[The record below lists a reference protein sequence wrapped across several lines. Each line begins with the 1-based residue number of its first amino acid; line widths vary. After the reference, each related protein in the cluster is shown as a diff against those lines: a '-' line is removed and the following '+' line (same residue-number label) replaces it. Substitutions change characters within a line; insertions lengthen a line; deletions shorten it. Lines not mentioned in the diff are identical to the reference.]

1 MPGIYERMNPQL
13 QGALDA
19 ALRNRQAYRDRQDA
33 RLRDSVGAFNKA
45 LPIFGRSLEQALEDT
60 DPRVAS
66 DPAYRAA
73 RFDYEFSGDRS
84 GLDAIRNRIA
94 QEDAVKEQQAFTDQ
108 QRRASELFQAAENDK
123 NRALQQKQ
131 QNDNRTTEKA
141 RLLANIR
148 EAQAIVQDSVVNEQ
162 KYTSLDKA
170 KANNDLA
177 LQYDLA
183 EKSGWFTDKEMRKI
197 KGLPEEPKEPKT
209 PVTVVPFKP
218 GYTPE
223 ATPEVSVATETPA
236 GEPSTTPI
244 QDWENFKNDAKN
256 AKTLDDIKALRKRAE
271 GKQNEYNAKEYND
284 VVNTIDAKE
293 KEIKNKID
301 AEAKKTARIGTAK
314 TYKFDKGAVREA
326 LDMGKIGGGNKS
338 GKIKFDY
345 MYGGKTY
352 TVDADIEKDGKT
364 AKIKVDGETVQTIPL
379 F

>member
-45 LPIFGRSLEQALEDT
+45 LPIFGRSIEQALEDT

-84 GLDAIRNRIA
+84 GLDAIRTRIA
-94 QEDAVKEQQAFTDQ
+94 QEDAVKEQQAFTDK

-131 QNDNRTTEKA
+131 QLDNRTTEKA

-148 EAQAIVQDSVVNEQ
+148 TAQAIVKDAEDNPT
-162 KYTSLDKA
+162 KYTALDKA
-170 KANNDLA
+170 KANSDLE
-177 LQYDLA
+177 LQHDLA
-183 EKSGWFTDKEMRKI
+183 EKSGWFTDEEMRKI
-197 KGLPEEPKEPKT
+197 KGLPEEPKAPAT
-209 PVTVVPFKP
+209 LVPFKP

-223 ATPEVSVATETPA
+223 AAPAVTEVPAATGTPA
-236 GEPSTTPI
+236 GESGSPI
-244 QDWENFKNDAKN
+244 IDWENLKNSAKT
-256 AKTLDDIKALRKRAE
+256 AKTLDDIAALRERFAGVDQTEANVKE
-271 GKQNEYNAKEYND
+271 HNEISNA
-284 VVNTIDAKE
+284 IDAKE
-293 KEIKNKID
+293 KEIRNKV
-301 AEAKKTARIGTAK
+301 AAAAKKKTRIDTAK
-314 TYKFDKGAVREA
+314 TRKFSKSDVREA
-326 LDMGKIGGGNKS
+326 LGIGKEGGGNSSAKM
-338 GKIKFDY
+338 KFDY
-345 MYGGKTY
+345 VYDGKTI
-352 TVDADIEKDGKT
+352 TAEADVQRDGKT
-364 AKIKVDGETVQTIPL
+364 AKIIVDGETVQTIPL